1 MRPHSKTEN
10 LRISIY
16 PWDLRN
22 WAAAFRIA
30 GIPGYVLFALLLGS
44 LIQYAD
50 VTGVGGGPGHAS
62 SASLLFVRTPLC
74 IAAFILLLSQ
84 PRVASLRLK
93 DARFLFLA
101 FGLLYFVST
110 LWSAQRLETLGKATE
125 ILLATLCFLQVSRS
139 ENALQRVDA
148 LRQIILLTISLVA
161 LITLTGF
168 CLRIPSFIFVRPGLF
183 TPNTAQSP
191 FLSGNGMGYVSSALF
206 LVIFAEWQAKR
217 IRLALAA
224 RQMLFALVLLSVAAS
239 RTSFAILIVSI
250 LLVVSRKSRVLGVA
264 LTAATV
270 ALLAVFRGRVLDFLQ
285 GSEASSNFTTLS
297 GRTIVWTAAIRQWRQ
312 DPWFGVGGGVGGKQ
326 VIKHIGNYSL
336 EILSSLHNG
345 FMEILTGLG
354 LVGITL
360 GVFLLV
366 LVTWRTLR
374 TWKRYPQYSGTY
386 VLIVHIWACTIMS
399 TGIFG
404 WMGYEMAFFLC
415 IITNL
420 DLLRRMPAPPRSPVL
435 EPERQRELVLVAD

>member
-16 PWDLRN
+16 PWDLRS
-22 WAAAFRIA
+22 WSAAFRIA
-30 GIPGYVLFALLLGS
+30 GIPGYVLLALLLGA
-44 LIQYAD
+44 LIQYVD

-62 SASLLFVRTPLC
+62 AASLLFVRAPLC

-110 LWSAQRLETLGKATE
+110 LWSAQKLETLGKATE

-161 LITLTGF
+161 LITFTGF
-168 CLRIPSFIFVRPGLF
+168 CLRIPSFIFARPGLF
-183 TPNTAQSP
+183 TPNTATSP

-217 IRLALAA
+217 IRLAPAA
-224 RQMLFALVLLSVAAS
+224 RQMLFALALFSVAAS

-270 ALLAVFRGRVLDFLQ
+270 ALLAVFRERVLDFLQ

-297 GRTIVWTAAIRQWRQ
+297 GRTVVWTAAIRQWREN
-312 DPWFGVGGGVGGKQ
+312 PWFGVGGGVGGKAGHQ
-326 VIKHIGNYSL
+326 TYRELFSRNSELSPQRIHGGPDRVGSGRHYARSVPPRARNLAHASHL
-336 EILSSLHNG
+336 ETLPPVLWNVCADCSH
-345 FMEILTGLG
+345 
-354 LVGITL
+354 L
-360 GVFLLV
+360 GVHHHVDWHL
-366 LVTWRTLR
+366 W
-374 TWKRYPQYSGTY
+374 
-386 VLIVHIWACTIMS
+386 MD
-399 TGIFG
+399 GI
-404 WMGYEMAFFLC
+404 
-415 IITNL
+415 
-420 DLLRRMPAPPRSPVL
+420 
-435 EPERQRELVLVAD
+435 